1 MVCMIRILIC
11 DPIHPDG
18 PSIMRNADFDV
29 IENSTITADQLQTCI
44 GDFDAVVVRGRTKI
58 TSSVLNAGVKLKVVA
73 RSGVGLD
80 NIDVNTAKAK
90 GIKIISTPAAP
101 TTSVAE
107 LTIGLML
114 ALIRKI
120 SYADRT
126 IKEGKWVKT
135 ELMGSE
141 LKSKT
146 VGIIGAAGRIGLEV
160 ARMVIQGFGSKAMGY
175 DVIDFRERAQ
185 QIGLVVAADLD
196 ELLGQ
201 CDIVSVH
208 VPYLPSTHY
217 LLNEKSFSRMKKG
230 GMLVNASRGDII
242 DGQALLAALKSGKL
256 GGAGL
261 DVFHKEPPVD
271 PWEKDLV
278 SLPNVICTAHVG
290 AQTAECQRLE
300 STQIADQLI
309 QIFRN

>member
-1 MVCMIRILIC
+1 MIKILIC

-18 PSIMRNADFDV
+18 PSLMRKAGFDV
-29 IENSTITADQLQTCI
+29 EENSAITAEQLQSRI

-58 TSSVLNAGVKLKVVA
+58 TGSVLKAALKLKVVA

-80 NIDVNTAKAK
+80 NIDVDAAKAK
-90 GIKIISTPAAP
+90 SIRVISTPAAP

-146 VGIIGAAGRIGLEV
+146 IGIIGAAGRIGLEV
-160 ARMVIQGFGSKAMGY
+160 ARIAIHGFGSRVLGY
-175 DVIDFRERAQ
+175 DVIEFAQKAQ
-185 QIGLVVAADLD
+185 QIGLIAVKNLDDLL
-196 ELLGQ
+196 EQ
-201 CDIVSVH
+201 CDIVSIH
-208 VPYLPSTHY
+208 VPFLPNTRH
-217 LLNEKSFSRMKKG
+217 LINEKSFSRMKKG
-230 GMLVNASRGDII
+230 SMLVNASRGDIV
-242 DGQALLAALKSGKL
+242 DGQALLEALNSGKL

-271 PWEKDLV
+271 EWEKNLIK
-278 SLPNVICTAHVG
+278 LPNVICTAHVG
-290 AQTAECQRLE
+290 AQTTECQRLE
-300 STQIADQLI
+300 STQIAEQLI
-309 QIFRN
+309 QIFKN

>member
-1 MVCMIRILIC
+1 LTRILIC

-18 PSIMRNADFDV
+18 ISLLREAGFDLD
-29 IENSTITADQLQTCI
+29 EDSSITAEQLQKRI
-44 GDFDAVVVRGRTKI
+44 ADFDAVVVRGRTKI
-58 TSSVLNAGVKLKVVA
+58 TGPVLNAAVKLKVVA

-80 NIDVNTAKAK
+80 NIDVDAAKTK
-90 GIKIISTPAAP
+90 TIKIISTPAAP

-135 ELMGSE
+135 ELMGTE

-146 VGIIGAAGRIGLEV
+146 VGVIGAAGRIGLEV
-160 ARMVIQGFGSKAMGY
+160 ARIAIQGFGSKVLGY
-175 DVIDFRERAQ
+175 DVIEFREKAE
-185 QIGLVVAADLD
+185 QIGLLVVSNLD

-201 CDIVSVH
+201 CDIISIH
-208 VPYLPSTHY
+208 VPYFPSTHH
-217 LLNEKSFSRMKKG
+217 LISEKSLSRMKNG
-230 GMLVNASRGDII
+230 AMLVNASRGDII
-242 DGQALLAALKSGKL
+242 DGQALLMALNSGKL

-271 PWEKDLV
+271 AWEKELIR
-278 SLPNVICTAHVG
+278 LPNVICTAHVG
-290 AQTAECQRLE
+290 AMTSECQRLE
-300 STQIADQLI
+300 STQIAEQLI
-309 QIFRN
+309 QIFKH